1 MDDARNTHLSI
12 AKKREVGQE
21 SGEKARMKRRR

>member
-12 AKKREVGQE
+12 AKKREVKSAE
-21 SGEKARMKRRR
+21 RKARMKRR

>member
-12 AKKREVGQE
+12 AKKRERSRVY
-21 SGEKARMKRRR
+21 GEKATMKRR